1 MVARIPLFAEIG
13 SGALSEILPHLRAM
27 TIEAGTVIVEPEQ
40 GDESLY
46 VIADGVVEVDFA
58 NARRRLGAHEAFGA
72 APDSHA
78 SSWHYAAFAVTR
90 VKLLA
95 LDRIDVRHLVAR
107 YPELAERMKP
117 AILVGEG

>member
-1 MVARIPLFAEIG
+1 
-13 SGALSEILPHLRAM
+13 
-27 TIEAGTVIVEPEQ
+27 
-40 GDESLY
+40 
-46 VIADGVVEVDFA
+46 
-58 NARRRLGAHEAFGA
+58 
-72 APDSHA
+72 
-78 SSWHYAAFAVTR
+78 